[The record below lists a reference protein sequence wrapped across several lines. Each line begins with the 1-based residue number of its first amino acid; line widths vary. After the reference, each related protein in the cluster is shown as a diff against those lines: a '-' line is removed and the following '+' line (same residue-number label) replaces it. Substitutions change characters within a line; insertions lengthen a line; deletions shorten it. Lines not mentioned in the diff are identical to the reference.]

1 MSNQTARH
9 TFTEVPR
16 TDVFENAND
25 YLLLLDLPGV
35 SVKDLS
41 IQLHQQH
48 LTIEGRRDDQ
58 YRYKRS
64 FEMPALI
71 VTDKIDAV
79 LKNGVLEVR
88 IPKAEEAKPRTI
100 AVKSPN

>member
-1 MSNQTARH
+1 
-9 TFTEVPR
+9 
-16 TDVFENAND
+16 
-25 YLLLLDLPGV
+25 
-35 SVKDLS
+35 
-41 IQLHQQH
+41 
-48 LTIEGRRDDQ
+48 
-58 YRYKRS
+58 
-64 FEMPALI
+64 MPALI